1 MFVTSQLSIKRTRK
15 SVFKCKTKIE
25 AMKLIDVHFVH
36 LKAKAG
42 KGQSERDHSAT
53 RHEAV

>member
-42 KGQSERDHSAT
+42 KGQSERDHLAT